1 MPDKES
7 NRELQAKKVTIRM
20 VDGSLVR
27 GKINLHKHKDE
38 SLIQRASEMFT
49 RHQDPFVVVFEATL
63 EGHSNRVVIVN
74 KRNILWVSPDD

>member
-7 NRELQAKKVTIRM
+7 NRELQTKKVTIRL
-20 VDGSLVR
+20 VDGSWVK

-38 SLIQRASEMFT
+38 SITERVSEMFT

-63 EGHSNRVVIVN
+63 EGRSDRVVIIN